1 MNVECSLCIAA
12 ATKPNCPLAWLDSEH
27 QTTKSIDFLIG
38 KRMHEYVYAAFSM
51 TSMFL
56 LSWGNSFSLFNC
68 MDTVL
73 VTSLFLR

>member
-12 ATKPNCPLAWLDSEH
+12 ATKPNCPLSWLDSEH
-27 QTTKSIDFLIG
+27 QTTISIGFLVG
-38 KRMHEYVYAAFSM
+38 KWMHEYVYAAFSM

-56 LSWGNSFSLFNC
+56 LRWGNSFSLFNP

-73 VTSLFLR
+73 VTSLLLR